1 MYHFIWECKWIA
13 FYYPS
18 KATYQNLTIST
29 VFYTQVLNVFLCPT
43 LSFFPLHTP
52 NYETNLSLY
61 TYVTNNLTMHS
72 LVGRTLVGS
81 KKCVYLCDYLSL
93 PVYKCLFS
101 AISALHLTERR
112 SGAEF
117 WKLNQFVEVS
127 AVTATSLALFL
138 LGSRCRFMYVLQN
151 I

>member
-1 MYHFIWECKWIA
+1 MEIKQENIKLLYIHYEMYHIIWECKWIA
-13 FYYPS
+13 FCYPS
-18 KATYQNLTIST
+18 KVTYQNLTIST

-81 KKCVYLCDYLSL
+81 KNVSICVIIWVCLSISVFSLLYLHC
-93 PVYKCLFS
+93 
-101 AISALHLTERR
+101 TEQK
-112 SGAEF
+112 GG
-117 WKLNQFVEVS
+117 VV
-127 AVTATSLALFL
+127 
-138 LGSRCRFMYVLQN
+138 QN
-151 I
+151 SEN